1 MFERMVER
9 AHRKAECRAETLVL
23 ELTERLR
30 AELPGGIRAEA
41 ARGGVRLTGG
51 SLKRRFALEPA
62 LRWMRFK

>member
-9 AHRKAECRAETLVL
+9 VARQAERRAEARVL

-30 AELPGGIRAEA
+30 GELPPGIRAEA
-41 ARGGVRLTGG
+41 GTAAVRLSGR
-51 SLKRRFALEPA
+51 SLKRRFALEPE